1 MAGDAGAGRA
11 AMSEAEQRLLDFVAS
26 LILELAHTHS
36 RVTQEQVA
44 FWLACVVVG
53 ANR

>member
-1 MAGDAGAGRA
+1 
-11 AMSEAEQRLLDFVAS
+11 MSEAERRLLDFVAW

-44 FWLACVVVG
+44 LWIARVAVG
-53 ANR
+53 AKR